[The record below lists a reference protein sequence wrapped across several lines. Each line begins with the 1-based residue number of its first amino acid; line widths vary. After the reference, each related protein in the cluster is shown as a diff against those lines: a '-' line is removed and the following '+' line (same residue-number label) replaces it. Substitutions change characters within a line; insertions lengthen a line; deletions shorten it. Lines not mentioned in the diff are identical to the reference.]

1 MVLLHVVQLGWF
13 PTMVQAVHASIDVH
27 TGSHCT
33 VAAGACVHWGMHGVE
48 SGPGFRPSA
57 ITMPAMPAA
66 TLNFLP
72 PSLLSPLQLLAP
84 WLLWQHCDGSGSMAR
99 HTHCP

>member
-1 MVLLHVVQLGWF
+1 MLLHVVQLGWF
-13 PTMVQAVHASIDVH
+13 PIMVQAVHASIDVQ

-33 VAAGACVHWGMHGVE
+33 VAAGASVYWGMHGVE

-66 TLNFLP
+66 T
-72 PSLLSPLQLLAP
+72 
-84 WLLWQHCDGSGSMAR
+84 AR
-99 HTHCP
+99 PGTHIARSSIELVES